1 MLGLSIPST
10 GIILFTAGLE
20 VEPAQPAHPLMYYL
34 PLGFL
39 LVRTCRTA
47 ERFLAGLKGMLPF
60 FRFLLRI
67 LRGIGL

>member
-1 MLGLSIPST
+1 MLGLSIPLLV
-10 GIILFTAGLE
+10 LFFSPPDWKLKRAR
-20 VEPAQPAHPLMYYL
+20 PAHPLMYYL

-47 ERFLAGLKGMLPF
+47 ERFLAELKGMLSF
-60 FRFLLRI
+60 FHFLLRI